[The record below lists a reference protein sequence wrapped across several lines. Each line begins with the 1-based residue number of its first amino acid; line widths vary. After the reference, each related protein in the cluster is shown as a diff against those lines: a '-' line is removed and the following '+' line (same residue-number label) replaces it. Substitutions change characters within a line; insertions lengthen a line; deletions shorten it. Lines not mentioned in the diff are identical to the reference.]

1 MEENVKQMARKTGCS
16 FASGS
21 RHDGRQGERDAYFQ
35 GLSEIF
41 DFSGE
46 EEALEVSFTI
56 QRVCGRSFAAT
67 KR

>member
-1 MEENVKQMARKTGCS
+1 MKEFRKKMARKSGCC

-21 RHDGRQGERDAYFQ
+21 RHDGQQEERDAYFQ

-41 DFSGE
+41 DFGE
-46 EEALEVSFTI
+46 EQALEVSFMI
-56 QRVCGRSFAAT
+56 QRVFGRRSAI

>member
-1 MEENVKQMARKTGCS
+1 MKECVKPMARKTGCS

-21 RHDGRQGERDAYFQ
+21 RHDGQQGELDAYFQ

-46 EEALEVSFTI
+46 QEALEVSCMV